1 MVRLTIKCL
10 IVNFNIITDI
20 FPIQSKPQNID
31 QISALSLIHDR
42 DVHTDYRC
50 ILVPISLLNCQLKT
64 S

>member
-42 DVHTDYRC
+42 DVHTDVSWFL
-50 ILVPISLLNCQLKT
+50 LVC
-64 S
+64 